1 MTTMKRPLA
10 PLSMVVLL
18 VGLAIR
24 PASAE
29 APSVVRVVN
38 RVDVLSGPNADSGVL
53 ATVEAGTTLDVV
65 DTDGE
70 WIQVSIRSDG
80 SSEPRRGWVHAADA
94 EAVQVSDSTAGPAAS
109 TDTTPPRRVSMRGG
123 IPPTGDEIRAAKRQ
137 RDEQARFEQEQ
148 QARIDVARQN
158 LERLQQ
164 EYADVVQRA
173 GESGPSDA
181 AQSPAP
187 ASRSIQPPRPPF
199 DLFGGYSLLFDNSD
213 SLTFPVGWI
222 ASVGRQLNDRLSIV
236 GEASGSYKSA
246 AVTGVTVAS
255 ASVHT
260 FAAGP
265 RFSTASRS
273 LVVYG
278 QLLGGAAATTG
289 SVLGVSASSAG
300 LLLEPGLGVDVPF
313 TRGLAVRV
321 GGEWPIVRDSGA
333 WFNGFRMTTGL
344 VMRSRR

>member
-1 MTTMKRPLA
+1 MTTMMRALA
-10 PLSMVVLL
+10 PLSMMVLL

-29 APSVVRVVN
+29 TPSVVRIVN
-38 RVDVLSGPNADSGVL
+38 RVDVLSRPSADSAVV
-53 ATVEAGTTLDVV
+53 ATVEAGATLDVV
-65 DTDGE
+65 DTDGQ
-70 WIQVSIRSDG
+70 WIQVSLRADG
-80 SSEPRRGWVHAADA
+80 SSEPRRGWVRAADA
-94 EAVQVSDSTAGPAAS
+94 EAVQASDSPVGPAS
-109 TDTTPPRRVSMRGG
+109 PTDTTPPRRVSMRGG

-137 RDEQARFEQEQ
+137 RDAEARLEQEQ

-164 EYADVVQRA
+164 EYDDVVQHV
-173 GESGPSDA
+173 GGSGSSDA

-187 ASRSIQPPRPPF
+187 VSRSIQPARPPF

-222 ASVGRQLNDRLSIV
+222 ASIGRQLNARLSIV

-246 AVTGVTVAS
+246 GVTGVTLAS

-278 QLLGGAAATTG
+278 QLLGGAAAMTG
-289 SVLGVSASSAG
+289 SVLGFSASSAG
-300 LLLEPGLGVDVPF
+300 LALEPGFGVDVQF
-313 TRGLAVRV
+313 TRGLAVRA

-333 WFNGFRMTTGL
+333 WFNGFRLTTGL